1 MKLIQNRP
9 QASRSSASCT
19 VESQP
24 HLGPQPKLS
33 TKYASICWIGHLH
46 ANRIAGSHFFL
57 TCSLYGHQGQALAGT
72 VVSSL
77 HRLKDLDNK
86 EGAFFVFGDVSIK
99 VEGTYRL
106 QFDLYEMQEG
116 EQCVHI
122 CGTASQPF
130 PVVSSKNFHGMPEST
145 GLTRTFSE
153 QGVRLR
159 LRKEPRSLLKPKGPA
174 TDDYK
179 PRHYRTNTY
188 TQPSINETLP
198 SPVSPMGSSYGHGLP
213 LDSPEHQLAA
223 AQIRPTKQLGRS
235 YSYHAEQTHAGS
247 PIFDERQV
255 KRSRTGSEQILTQP
269 YNMQT
274 QPLDTSQY
282 QTMGSYTPNPMPGF
296 APIPQYGG
304 VTYASP
310 TMRNTYVPQ
319 RSSQRSQSYSDPSGH
334 ISSDHLRYPTQTNT
348 VHNQS
353 SYMGSMLQGRQQ
365 SDTDF
370 ASTAYVSRPYTPQS
384 MGIVPTLASDWRAV
398 SESSY
403 QTIAGTSNNDRQ
415 IYGVYPSQNPN
426 MSSG

>member
-1 MKLIQNRP
+1 MQLKVSSISDPNQNYL
-9 QASRSSASCT
+9 QS
-19 VESQP
+19 VSQTRRQILP
-24 HLGPQPKLS
+24 TAYQ
-33 TKYASICWIGHLH
+33 Y
-46 ANRIAGSHFFL
+46 AGSHFFL

-122 CGTASQPF
+122 CGTTSQVF

-159 LRKEPRSLLKPKGPA
+159 LRKEPRSLLKPKGPSA
-174 TDDYK
+174 DDYK

-188 TQPSINETLP
+188 TQPSQIETLP
-198 SPVSPMGSSYGHGLP
+198 SPVSPVGSSSYGQGLV
-213 LDSPEHQLAA
+213 LDPQEHQLASSH
-223 AQIRPTKQLGRS
+223 IRSGKQLGRS
-235 YSYHAEQTHAGS
+235 YSYHAEQSNAGS
-247 PIFDERQV
+247 PIFDGRQA
-255 KRSRTGSEQILTQP
+255 KRSRTGSEQ
-269 YNMQT
+269 MQT
-274 QPLDTSQY
+274 HTYGMQNQALDTSQY
-282 QTMGSYTPNPMPGF
+282 QTMGSFAPNPMPGF
-296 APIPQYGG
+296 TPLTQYGG

-319 RSSQRSQSYSDPSGH
+319 RHSGQRSQSYSDPSGH
-334 ISSDHLRYPTQTNT
+334 IPSDHLRYSNQSNAIP
-348 VHNQS
+348 NQS
-353 SYMGSMLQGRQQ
+353 SYMGSIMQGRHQ
-365 SDTDF
+365 SDTDYT
-370 ASTAYVSRPYTPQS
+370 STGFVPRPYTPQS
-384 MGIVPTLASDWRAV
+384 MGMVPTLPSDWRAA
-398 SESSY
+398 SDATY
-403 QTIAGTSNNDRQ
+403 QTIPGTSNSNERQ

-426 MSSG
+426 ISSG